1 MRQLVIALITVLAF
15 ASFGAAGMVETAQEL
30 TVASQHFNDA
40 ITAFNN
46 EHGEDGSTRGLKAIY
61 DKYGLSNPP
70 TTAEYNAM
78 SVKDRA
84 DYFFDLWTIID
95 RALKF
100 ENIHNEFIII
110 DPGTGAFANLAA
122 AKAWAIANL
131 GAAGVQIGKDID
143 VLATV
148 KATLAPFVSTST
160 LKTNSD
166 AITNFRDAV
175 TTDINN
181 RGTG

>member
-1 MRQLVIALITVLAF
+1 MRKLVTAF
-15 ASFGAAGMVETAQEL
+15 AIVLLLAGFAQAGTVETAQAL
-30 TVASQHFNDA
+30 TVASQHFNDT
-40 ITAFNN
+40 ITSFNN
-46 EHGEDGSTRGLKAIY
+46 EYGEDGSARGLKAIY

-78 SVKDRA
+78 TVKDRA

-95 RALKF
+95 RALRF
-100 ENIHNEFIII
+100 EGIHNDFIII
-110 DPGTGAFANLAA
+110 DPGTGAFANLAS
-122 AKAWAIANL
+122 AKTWAIDNL

-148 KATLAPFVSTST
+148 RAELAPFIDQPT
-160 LKTNSD
+160 LKFFSD
-166 AITNFRDAV
+166 AITDFRDAV
-175 TTDINN
+175 TADINN

>member
-1 MRQLVIALITVLAF
+1 MKKLSIAF
-15 ASFGAAGMVETAQEL
+15 AIVLLLAGFAQAGTVETAQEL
-30 TVASQHFNDA
+30 TLASQHFNDA
-40 ITAFNN
+40 ITSFNN
-46 EHGEDGSTRGLKAIY
+46 EHGEDGSARGLKTLY

-95 RALKF
+95 RALQF
-100 ENIHNEFIII
+100 EGIRNEFIII
-110 DPGTGAFANLAA
+110 DPGTGAFANLASV
-122 AKAWAIANL
+122 KTWAETNL
-131 GAAGVQIGKDID
+131 GVAGIQIGKDTL
-143 VLATV
+143 VLGAV
-148 KATLAPFVSTST
+148 RAELAPFVDPPT
-160 LKTNSD
+160 LKFFSD

-175 TTDINN
+175 TADINN

>member
-1 MRQLVIALITVLAF
+1 MRKLATAF
-15 ASFGAAGMVETAQEL
+15 AIVFLLAGFAQAGTVETAQSL
-30 TVASQHFNDA
+30 ADASQRFNDT

-46 EHGEDGSTRGLKAIY
+46 EFGMDGSAKGLKAVY
-61 DKYGLSNPP
+61 DKFGLSNPP
-70 TTAEYNAM
+70 KDAEYNAM

-95 RALKF
+95 RALQF
-100 ENIHNEFIII
+100 EDIHNDFIII
-110 DPGTGAFANLAA
+110 DPGTGAFGSLAS
-122 AKAWAIANL
+122 AKTWAEANL
-131 GAAGVQIGKDID
+131 GKAGVQIGKNVD

-148 KATLAPFVSTST
+148 RATLAPLVSANT

-166 AITNFRDAV
+166 AITNFRNAV
-175 TTDINN
+175 TSEINN